1 MIGGKMMNG
10 ENIIHRYMINGGGGM
25 ISGNMIGA
33 MERGGNMIGS
43 NMIDSNIMDEM
54 GMNYNF
60 LSGHAIHQIMKI
72 RT

>member
-1 MIGGKMMNG
+1 
-10 ENIIHRYMINGGGGM
+10 M

-60 LSGHAIHQIMKI
+60 LSGHAIHQIN
-72 RT
+72 

>member
-1 MIGGKMMNG
+1 
-10 ENIIHRYMINGGGGM
+10 M

-60 LSGHAIHQIMKI
+60 LSGHAIHQIMKR